1 MKNAGLKKSVISLL
15 FLTIFVSCSKEE
27 IKESNPDIEG
37 TTNLGI
43 NTVGNQFYGSL
54 KLGDTYFTTNE
65 SIKIASK
72 PMIEKK
78 IIEERYVEAMIK
90 NIKKLGFF
98 VVLREYLAMPHAR
111 PEEGAM
117 ETGISFLKVNNPVK
131 YGNEDVGPLDG
142 RHDRNWISS
151 DNRFRLHLIF

>member
-1 MKNAGLKKSVISLL
+1 MLWESLGENIQVE
-15 FLTIFVSCSKEE
+15 TKVDNWE
-27 IKESNPDIEG
+27 
-37 TTNLGI
+37 
-43 NTVGNQFYGSL
+43 
-54 KLGDTYFTTNE
+54 E

-131 YGNEDVGPLDG
+131 YGNEDVY
-142 RHDRNWISS
+142 
-151 DNRFRLHLIF
+151 LIFVLASKDMESHTSILMELAELFQDDEVIERLIKTDTLDEIKERIKNYNN

>member
-1 MKNAGLKKSVISLL
+1 MLW
-15 FLTIFVSCSKEE
+15 
-27 IKESNPDIEG
+27 ESIGENIQVE
-37 TTNLGI
+37 T
-43 NTVGNQFYGSL
+43 
-54 KLGDTYFTTNE
+54 KGDNWEE

-131 YGNEDVGPLDG
+131 YGNEDVY
-142 RHDRNWISS
+142 
-151 DNRFRLHLIF
+151 LIFVLASKDMESHTSILMELAELFQDDEVIERLIKTDTLDEIKEIIKNYNN

>member
-1 MKNAGLKKSVISLL
+1 MLWESLGENIQVE
-15 FLTIFVSCSKEE
+15 TKVDNWE
-27 IKESNPDIEG
+27 
-37 TTNLGI
+37 
-43 NTVGNQFYGSL
+43 
-54 KLGDTYFTTNE
+54 E

-131 YGNEDVGPLDG
+131 YGNEDVY
-142 RHDRNWISS
+142 
-151 DNRFRLHLIF
+151 LIFVLASKDMESHTSILMELAELFQDDEVIERLIKTDTLDEIKEKIKNYNN

>member
-1 MKNAGLKKSVISLL
+1 MLWESLGENIQVE
-15 FLTIFVSCSKEE
+15 TKVDNWE
-27 IKESNPDIEG
+27 
-37 TTNLGI
+37 
-43 NTVGNQFYGSL
+43 
-54 KLGDTYFTTNE
+54 E

-90 NIKKLGFF
+90 NIKKLGVF

-131 YGNEDVGPLDG
+131 YGNEDVY
-142 RHDRNWISS
+142 
-151 DNRFRLHLIF
+151 LIFVLASKDMESHTSILMELAELFQDDEVIERLIKTDTLDEIKEIIKNYNN